1 MKKTVINLEVV
12 PDAYKGFNMKK
23 ILIVFIVLFSFDI
36 IANAQDVIFLRNGDE
51 IQSIVQEIGIE
62 YVKYKKFDNQNG
74 PIYNIAISDIFMIK
88 YENGTKDLFKETLK
102 SQEQKV
108 EQPKQTHQDDIKNES
123 QIDLKM
129 KNLKAE
135 FYRIGTDDDL
145 MLIYFKKNNYL
156 DYYNSFASACKS
168 RHRGSDLL
176 VFGLINTVLGIGCA
190 VTYANNNKEIYLYTA
205 YGFCVL
211 GEVLTIISIPVSA
224 SAGARKKAIKN
235 NFEREYF
242 GNNQYSSQP
251 TLNFGATQNGIGL
264 TLNF

>member
-1 MKKTVINLEVV
+1 MSISVRWIGEWLLSDNDWFYLDFESSWVV
-12 PDAYKGFNMKK
+12 T
-23 ILIVFIVLFSFDI
+23 
-36 IANAQDVIFLRNGDE
+36 
-51 IQSIVQEIGIE
+51 IGVE

-88 YENGTKDLFKETLK
+88 YENGTKDLFKETVK
-102 SQEQKV
+102 SQEQKE
-108 EQPKQTHQDDIKNES
+108 EQTKQTQQDDIVKQNSKNES

-129 KNLKAE
+129 KSLKAE
-135 FYRIGTDDDL
+135 FYRIGTDDDA
-145 MLIYFKKNNYL
+145 MLTFFKKNNYL

-168 RHRGSDLL
+168 RDIGKELLFWGLMDTAIGGALFFFRNDSDNSQIYFGYALL
-176 VFGLINTVLGIGCA
+176 G
-190 VTYANNNKEIYLYTA
+190 
-205 YGFCVL
+205 L

-224 SAGARKKAIKN
+224 GAGARKKAIKN

-242 GNNQYSSQP
+242 GNNQYSFQP